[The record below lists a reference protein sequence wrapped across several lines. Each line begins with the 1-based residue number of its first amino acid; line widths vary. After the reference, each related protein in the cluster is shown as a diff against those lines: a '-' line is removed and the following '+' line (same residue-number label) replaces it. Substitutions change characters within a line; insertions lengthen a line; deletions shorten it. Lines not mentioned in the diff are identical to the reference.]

1 MIAMAQLYVTDH
13 QARIG
18 VDNGRIKVE
27 YVDGLLRTL
36 PIESVEGITIM
47 GNAQVTTNCIGECL
61 RRGIHI
67 QYYSSKGLYYGKL
80 SSTQHVNTKRQ
91 RAQITLTED
100 KEFSLALAKI
110 ILKAKINN
118 QIVLLRRYR
127 KKTNIEAEEQIRLM
141 KILHYKVDKAT
152 TIAEATGYEGS
163 AARAYFK
170 GLNLVVNVPG
180 FNFTGRN
187 RKPPRDRFNSM
198 LSLGYA
204 LVMNDVYGAI
214 EGRGLNPYFGFIH
227 QDKEKHPTL
236 ASDLMEE
243 WRAVIVD
250 SVVMSLIN
258 GHEIAAKNF
267 YFDEETKGVFFD
279 KKGLKIFLT
288 KIEKRLNTSTK
299 YLSYL
304 DYSVSFRKGIDMQAL
319 QLCKAIEE
327 KSPELYQPV
336 LIR

>member
-1 MIAMAQLYVTDH
+1 
-13 QARIG
+13 
-18 VDNGRIKVE
+18 
-27 YVDGLLRTL
+27 
-36 PIESVEGITIM
+36 
-47 GNAQVTTNCIGECL
+47 
-61 RRGIHI
+61 
-67 QYYSSKGLYYGKL
+67 
-80 SSTQHVNTKRQ
+80 
-91 RAQITLTED
+91 
-100 KEFSLALAKI
+100 
-110 ILKAKINN
+110 
-118 QIVLLRRYR
+118 
-127 KKTNIEAEEQIRLM
+127 M

-279 KKGLKIFLT
+279 K
-288 KIEKRLNTSTK
+288 R
-299 YLSYL
+299 
-304 DYSVSFRKGIDMQAL
+304 V
-319 QLCKAIEE
+319 
-327 KSPELYQPV
+327 
-336 LIR
+336 